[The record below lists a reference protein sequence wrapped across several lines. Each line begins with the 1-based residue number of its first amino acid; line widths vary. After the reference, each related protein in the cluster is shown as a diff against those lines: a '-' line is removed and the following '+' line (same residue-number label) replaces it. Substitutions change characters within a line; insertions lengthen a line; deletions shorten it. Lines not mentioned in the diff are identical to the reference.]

1 MIVFKLKYKY
11 DKILKVNGVLKM
23 SEILRNLNEEQYEAV
38 TSFDKYL
45 RVIAGAGSGKTRVLT
60 CRIANLIE
68 NMGVLP
74 YSILAITFTNK
85 AAAEMRKRV
94 DNMLKDSD
102 EGAGYTITTFHSFC
116 ARFLREEIHHIG
128 YTRSFTIVDEDDQL
142 KIVKDIIKELDIT
155 DEIKP
160 KHCVSY
166 ISYVKTL
173 NISYDELAKKHHL
186 TEEEKIKS
194 KIYLKYEEYLTTNQ
208 YVDFDDLLLKT
219 VDILKRFPLVRKKWM
234 EKYEHILVDEF
245 QDTND
250 IQYELLTLLL
260 SEHCSLFVVGDPD
273 QTIYTWRGAN
283 VDLIMD
289 FKKRF
294 KPSRDIVLNQNYRS
308 TKHILNCAN
317 ELIKNNKK
325 RVEKD
330 LITNN
335 IEGAKVIHYQANSI
349 ESEADWVVQRI
360 KELMNKNEDLAYSDF
375 AILYRSNYYSRAF
388 EQTLVNYKIPYVVYG
403 GMKFF
408 DRKEVKDSLAYLR
421 LALQENDTLAFERI
435 INVPRRGIGDKAM
448 QSIKDGAKEK
458 GISLYRYVK
467 DYMSTN
473 FRLKSFVDA
482 VENCKK
488 KLENPNEQNLGD
500 VLKELMSKVG
510 YIDYLTEAKEEERID
525 NIHELAGYIFS
536 LQSTNEELDLV
547 SVIQEISLASAQ
559 DEMTDSNVVTLMTV
573 HTAKGLEYPF
583 VFVVGLSDGVFPSSR
598 SIMGDNGFVESKDA
612 IEEERRLAYVAF
624 TRAQKQLLLSHNEGF
639 SYASGGYLKASRFI
653 IEIGGCITPYYKPKP
668 KVSIYDDP
676 KPRLNKKVEYKSQ
689 SVLKDNNTDYRPGD
703 LVNHSAYGSGI
714 ILSVELNSVRI
725 AFKDPNVGQKVISKK
740 FTGLKKV

>member
-1 MIVFKLKYKY
+1 MT
-11 DKILKVNGVLKM
+11 
-23 SEILRNLNEEQYEAV
+23 EILRNLNEEQYDAV

-60 CRIANLIE
+60 CRIAYLIE

-74 YSILAITFTNK
+74 YNILAITFTNK

-94 DNMLKDSD
+94 DDMLKDSD
-102 EGAGYTITTFHSFC
+102 AGAGYTISTFHSFC
-116 ARFLREEIHHIG
+116 ARFLREEIQHIG
-128 YTRSFTIVDEDDQL
+128 YNRAFTIVDEEDQL
-142 KIVKDIIKELDIT
+142 KIVKDIIKELEIT
-155 DEIKP
+155 EEIKP
-160 KHCVSY
+160 KHCISY
-166 ISYVKTL
+166 ISYMKTL
-173 NISYDELAKKHHL
+173 NISCDEAAKKTYL
-186 TEEEKIKS
+186 QEEEKIKV
-194 KIYLKYEEYLTTNQ
+194 KVYQKYEEYLVTNQ
-208 YVDFDDLLLKT
+208 YLDFDDLLIKS
-219 VDILKRFPLVRKKWM
+219 VDILKRFPLVKEKWNK
-234 EKYEHILVDEF
+234 KYEHILVDEF

-250 IQYELLTLLL
+250 LQYELLTLLL
-260 SEHCSLFVVGDPD
+260 GEHCSLFVVGDPD

-308 TKHILNCAN
+308 TKNILNCAN

-330 LITNN
+330 LITSNV
-335 IEGAKVIHYQANSI
+335 EGAKVIHYRANSI
-349 ESEADWVVQRI
+349 ESEAEWVIQRI
-360 KELMNKNEDLAYSDF
+360 KELMQKNEDLAYSDF
-375 AILYRSNYYSRAF
+375 AVLYRSNYYSRAF
-388 EQTLVNYKIPYVVYG
+388 EQTLVNYKMPYIIYG
-403 GMKFF
+403 GLKFF

-458 GISLYRYVK
+458 GISLYSYVK
-467 DYMSTN
+467 DYMAPTN

-482 VENCKK
+482 VENCKN
-488 KLENPNEQNLGD
+488 KLNDKNEQNLGD

-536 LQSTNEELDLV
+536 LQGANEDLDLV

-559 DEMTDSNVVTLMTV
+559 DEMKDSNVITLMTV
-573 HTAKGLEYPF
+573 NTAKGLEYPF

-624 TRAQKQLLLSHNEGF
+624 TRAKKQLLLSHNEGYSF
-639 SYASGGYLKASRFI
+639 TSGGYLRASRFI
-653 IEIGGCITPYYKPKP
+653 LEVENCITPYYKPKP
-668 KVSIYDDP
+668 KISIYDDP
-676 KPRLNKKVEYKSQ
+676 KPKLNKKVEYKAQ
-689 SVLKDNNTDYRPGD
+689 SVLKSDNTEYRPGE
-703 LVNHSAYGSGI
+703 LVNHIAYGSGI
-714 ILSVELNSVRI
+714 IIGVEANSVRI

>member
-1 MIVFKLKYKY
+1 MSDFLRKLN
-11 DKILKVNGVLKM
+11 D
-23 SEILRNLNEEQYEAV
+23 EQYEAV

-68 NMGVLP
+68 NVGVLP
-74 YSILAITFTNK
+74 YNILAITFTNK

-102 EGAGYTITTFHSFC
+102 AGAGYTITTFHSFC

-142 KIVKDIIKELDIT
+142 KIVKDIMKELELT
-155 DEIKP
+155 DEVKP
-160 KHCVSY
+160 KQCVSF
-166 ISYVKTL
+166 ISYMKSL
-173 NISYDELAKKHHL
+173 NISCDELVKRNTL

-194 KIYLKYEEYLTTNQ
+194 KIYLKYEEFLQTNQ
-208 YVDFDDLLLKT
+208 YLDFDDLLIKS
-219 VDILKRFPLVRKKWM
+219 VDILKRYPLVRKKWQY
-234 EKYEHILVDEF
+234 KYEHILVDEF

-250 IQYELLTLLL
+250 IQYELLTLIL
-260 SEHCSLFVVGDPD
+260 SEYCSLFVVGDPD

-283 VDLIMD
+283 VSLIMD

-308 TKHILNCAN
+308 TKNILSCAN
-317 ELIKNNKK
+317 ALIKNNKN

-330 LITNN
+330 LITANV
-335 IEGAKVIHYQANSI
+335 EGAKVIHYQANSI

-360 KELMNKNEDLAYSDF
+360 KELMSKNEELTYSDF
-375 AILYRSNYYSRAF
+375 AVLYRSNYYSRAF
-388 EQTLVNYKIPYVVYG
+388 EQTLMNYRIPYVVYG

-482 VENCKK
+482 VENCKR
-488 KLENPNEQNLGD
+488 KLNNKDEQNLGD

-510 YIDYLTEAKEEERID
+510 YIDYLIESKEEERID

-559 DEMTDSNVVTLMTV
+559 DEMVDSNVITLMTV

-624 TRAQKQLLLSHNEGF
+624 TRAQKQLLISHNEGF

-653 IEIGGCITPYYKPKP
+653 HEISNCITPYYKPKT

-676 KPRLNKKVEYKSQ
+676 KPTFNKKVEYKAQ

-703 LVNHSAYGSGI
+703 LVNHSAYGNGI
-714 ILSVELNSVRI
+714 ILSVESNSVRI
-725 AFKDPNVGQKVISKK
+725 AFKNPRIGQKVISKK